1 MIQTDCREMT
11 LDEQLALSSSIS
23 EGLQGRW
30 VALVNGNKIVIDE
43 FLGKVSA
50 SEVSTL
56 VRGFVSK
63 RKYAKYFT
71 VDAEG
76 ERFTVHTPDPLAR
89 NRGSKAAGLP
99 DNLLKCPH
107 LLNRHSLSGA
117 VERPSALALLLGES
131 PSAKRVKLR
140 TSCSRAS

>member
-1 MIQTDCREMT
+1 MTTCKIMIQIDCSEMT

-23 EGLQGRW
+23 EGLQGRG
-30 VALVNGNKIVIDE
+30 VALVNGSKIVIDE
-43 FLGKVSA
+43 IQGKVSA
-50 SEVSTL
+50 SEVLTL

-63 RKYAKYFT
+63 RKDAKYYS

-89 NRGSKAAGLP
+89 NRGNKVAGLP

-107 LLNRHSLSGA
+107 CSFVTPFQELYNVH
-117 VERPSALALLLGES
+117 
-131 PSAKRVKLR
+131 LR
-140 TSCSRAS
+140 SHYF